1 MAGTNTINV
10 LMTGAGAPGAAGI
23 IRCLTADPT
32 INLWVA
38 DANPNAVG
46 KHLHN
51 QFFTLPKATAPDFID
66 VITHKCEELG
76 INIIIPLVTRE
87 LFPFSKHKAD
97 LAQKGIKVLVSDEQA
112 LNIANDKGKLY
123 QFLDE
128 AGIITPAYR
137 IIKEIS
143 KIHLAIEELG
153 YPNHPVTIKPC
164 ISNGSRGFRILDANV
179 NEFDLFFNEKP
190 TGIYITPEKL
200 KQVLSGHK
208 LPNMIVSEYLP
219 GDEYSVDCLAKNG
232 ETLLCLPRVRRK
244 MVGGISTEGEFIRDE
259 SIVSY
264 CKQIIKAIGLHGNIG
279 IQVKQA
285 KDGTYK
291 ILEINPRVQGTI
303 VAALGA
309 GVNLPLLAIQAE
321 LGQPVT
327 TTQNDVKWGTKF
339 SRFWDEVF
347 Y

>member
-1 MAGTNTINV
+1 
-10 LMTGAGAPGAAGI
+10 MTGAGAPGAAGI
-23 IRCLTADPT
+23 IRCLTADPS

-51 QFFTLPKATAPDFID
+51 QFFTLPKATEEDFIS
-66 VITHKCEELG
+66 VITHNCEKHG
-76 INIIIPLVTRE
+76 ITIIMPLVTRE
-87 LFPFSKHKAD
+87 LFPFSKYKSE
-97 LAQKGIKVLVSDEQA
+97 LAAKGIKVLVSDEQA

-123 QFLDE
+123 HYLDE
-128 AGIITPAYR
+128 AGVMTPAYQTANT
-137 IIKEIS
+137 INQLDE
-143 KIHLAIEELG
+143 AITDLG
-153 YPNHPVTIKPC
+153 YPHKPVAIKPC
-164 ISNGSRGFRILDANV
+164 VSNGSRGFRILDANV
-179 NEFDLFFNEKP
+179 NEYDLFFNEKP
-190 TGIYITPEKL
+190 TAVYITPEKL
-200 KQVLSGHK
+200 KEILSGHEFPEM
-208 LPNMIVSEYLP
+208 LVSEYLP

-244 MVGGISTEGEFIRDE
+244 MVNGISTEGEFIRDE
-259 SIVSY
+259 NIINY
-264 CKQIIKAIGLHGNIG
+264 CKQIIKAIRLHGNIG

-285 KDGTYK
+285 ADGTFK

-309 GVNLPLLAIQAE
+309 GINLPLLAIQAE
-321 LGQPVT
+321 LGQTIT
-327 TTQNDVKWGTKF
+327 TTQDDVKWGTKF

>member
-1 MAGTNTINV
+1 MANKINV

-23 IRCLTADPT
+23 IRCLKADPN

-51 QFFTLPKATAPDFID
+51 QFFTMPKAGSADFIS
-66 VITHKCEELG
+66 VVTQKCEELD
-76 INIIIPLVTRE
+76 INIIMPLVTRE
-87 LFPFSKHKAD
+87 LFPFSKHKAE

-123 QFLDE
+123 QFLDTE
-128 AGIITPAYR
+128 GVINPIYR
-137 IIKEIS
+137 IENDIN
-143 KIHLAIEELG
+143 KIYTAIEDLG
-153 YPNHPVTIKPC
+153 YPRVPVTIKPC

-179 NEFDLFFNEKP
+179 NEYDLFFNEKP

-200 KQVLSGHK
+200 KEILSGHE
-208 LPNMIVSEYLP
+208 LPDMLLSEYLP
-219 GDEYSVDCLAKNG
+219 GDEYSVDCLAKDG

-244 MVGGISTEGEFIRDE
+244 MVNGISTEGEFIKDE
-259 SIVSY
+259 NIINY
-264 CKQIIKAIGLHGNIG
+264 CKQIIKAIGLTGNIG

-285 KDGTYK
+285 TDGTYK

-309 GVNLPLLAIQAE
+309 GVNLPLLAVYSA
-321 LGQPVT
+321 LGQNIT
-327 TTQNDVKWGTKF
+327 TTQDDVKWGTKF